1 MMLTFHGAPVTV
13 LSPWGRH
20 AMSGEERV
28 VGKKRCGMRV
38 SLVHLQVC
46 FKLGVI
52 LGLETQSR
60 IGRKFGGEMHRVVGE
75 RIFVGTR

>member
-1 MMLTFHGAPVTV
+1 
-13 LSPWGRH
+13 
-20 AMSGEERV
+20 
-28 VGKKRCGMRV
+28 MRV

>member
-1 MMLTFHGAPVTV
+1 M
-13 LSPWGRH
+13 
-20 AMSGEERV
+20 
-28 VGKKRCGMRV
+28 GKKRCGMRV

-75 RIFVGTR
+75 SDIRRYSVIEREAFELSRTGY